1 MFISINE
8 TVTGYDIYVFI
19 RITSKFTSYSPLAN
33 GNNLCKTCRTELVLF
48 MKGIQ
53 QQANVKSTT
62 TPILIN
68 LKSLQ

>member
-1 MFISINE
+1 MFISFNE
-8 TVTGYDIYVFI
+8 TVTGHDVYVFI
-19 RITSKFTSYSPLAN
+19 RITSKFTSYSPLEN
-33 GNNLCKTCRTELVLF
+33 GNNLCKTCRTEPVLF